1 MKRLRTSV
9 TGNEMKLKFVAVVL
23 PLVVAVSAHANP
35 DKIRE
40 AITKSFPGME
50 IKSIQPAPTS
60 GLWEVFNGNEILY
73 FDSEAKF
80 FFPAPLID
88 VASKAN
94 LTQARLDKLLV
105 VDFKSLP
112 TGDAIKIVK
121 GDGSRKLAVFADP
134 RCGYCKKLE
143 TEIAGLTNAT
153 VFVYLTPILG
163 PESVTKASAIWC
175 APKPAE
181 AWDKF
186 MLSNIEP
193 PARSDKCDATAV
205 TNNQALAKKVGVR
218 GTPTLVFEDG
228 TRSYGLPLPALDA
241 RLNEVKTSIAS
252 APTKV
257 ATK

>member
-1 MKRLRTSV
+1 MKT
-9 TGNEMKLKFVAVVL
+9 KLIAAAL
-23 PLVVAVSAHANP
+23 SLVFAASAHANP

-50 IKSIQPAPTS
+50 IKSVQPAATS

-112 TGDAIKIVK
+112 TGDAIQIVK

-134 RCGYCKKLE
+134 RCSYCKKLE
-143 TEIAGLTNAT
+143 TDIAGLTNAT

-163 PESVTKASAIWC
+163 PESLTKANAIWC

-181 AWDKF
+181 AWGKF

-193 PARSDKCDATAV
+193 PAPARSDKCDASAV
-205 TNNQALAKKVGVR
+205 TNNQALARKVGVR
-218 GTPTLVFEDG
+218 GTPTLIYEDG
-228 TRSYGLPLPALDA
+228 SRSYGLALPALET
-241 RLNEVKTSIAS
+241 RLSEVKASIAS

>member
-1 MKRLRTSV
+1 MKT
-9 TGNEMKLKFVAVVL
+9 KLIAAALSLAFA
-23 PLVVAVSAHANP
+23 ASAHANP

-50 IKSIQPAPTS
+50 IKSVQPAATS

-112 TGDAIKIVK
+112 TGDAIQIVK

-193 PARSDKCDATAV
+193 PAPARSDKCDATAV
-205 TNNQALAKKVGVR
+205 TNNQALARRVGVR
-218 GTPTLVFEDG
+218 GTPTLVYEDG
-228 TRSYGLPLPALDA
+228 SRSYGLALPALET
-241 RLNEVKTSIAS
+241 RLSEVKASIAS

>member
-1 MKRLRTSV
+1 MKT
-9 TGNEMKLKFVAVVL
+9 KLIIAAL
-23 PLVVAVSAHANP
+23 SLVFAASAHANP

-40 AITKSFPGME
+40 AITKNFPGME
-50 IKSIQPAPTS
+50 IKSVQPAATS

-73 FDSEAKF
+73 FDSDAKF

-112 TGDAIKIVK
+112 TGDAIQIVK

-134 RCGYCKKLE
+134 RCSYCKKLE
-143 TEIAGLTNAT
+143 TDIAGLTNAT

-163 PESVTKASAIWC
+163 PESLTKANAIWC

-186 MLSNIEP
+186 MLSGVEP
-193 PARSDKCDATAV
+193 PAMSDKCDASAV
-205 TNNQALAKKVGVR
+205 TNNQALARKVGVR
-218 GTPTLVFEDG
+218 GTPTLVYEDG
-228 TRSYGLPLPALDA
+228 SRSYGLALPALET
-241 RLNEVKTSIAS
+241 RLSEVKASIAS

>member
-1 MKRLRTSV
+1 MKS
-9 TGNEMKLKFVAVVL
+9 KLLAALISATFVL
-23 PLVVAVSAHANP
+23 SANANP

-40 AITKSFPGME
+40 AITKGFPGME
-50 IKSIQPAPTS
+50 IKSVQPAATS
-60 GLWEVFNGNEILY
+60 GLWEVFNGSEIFY

-112 TGDAIKIVK
+112 TGDAIQIVK

-134 RCGYCKKLE
+134 RCSYCKKLE
-143 TEIAGLTNAT
+143 TDIAGLTNAT

-163 PESVTKASAIWC
+163 PESLTKANAIWC

-181 AWDKF
+181 AWGKF

-193 PARSDKCDATAV
+193 PAPARSDKCDASAV
-205 TNNQALAKKVGVR
+205 TNNQALARKVGVR
-218 GTPTLVFEDG
+218 GTPTLIYEDG
-228 TRSYGLPLPALDA
+228 SRSYGLALPALET
-241 RLNEVKTSIAS
+241 RLSEVKASIAS